1 MVQPRKGRVER
12 VTLSRADLAKTFAR
26 LGWVKEMWYEMS
38 ADSSEVCGLLYCR
51 SLCLLGGVGGCLA
64 HLPRPRPPVPAPYA
78 ILKPRLLVYY
88 IYVLMYVCAHG
99 ELCSDGEWPRVCVER
114 GAICTAHVVSAHGVR
129 ADRKNRKK
137 NCVEARYALLY
148 EL

>member
-26 LGWVKEMWYEMS
+26 LGWVKEMWYEVR

-64 HLPRPRPPVPAPYA
+64 HLPRPRPPVPVPYA

-88 IYVLMYVCAHG
+88 IHALMYACAHG
-99 ELCSDGEWPRVCVER
+99 ELCSDGECHRVCVVRFELRMWSRRVVLELIGKKKEKLCR
-114 GAICTAHVVSAHGVR
+114 GALCPFI
-129 ADRKNRKK
+129 
-137 NCVEARYALLY
+137 
-148 EL
+148 